1 MSIKCC
7 ILRDACLLGA
17 DFIYS
22 QYLMSGHSA
31 YRGMVWQIAED
42 YACAD
47 LLLRLP
53 GYAPMPAFREVED
66 VPLVVR
72 HAQKTKE
79 QVSCVAPP
87 FLQSG
92 ITAVPE

>member
-1 MSIKCC
+1 M
-7 ILRDACLLGA
+7 LRA

-72 HAQKTKE
+72 HARKTKE
-79 QVSCVAPP
+79 QVRHLPCA
-87 FLQSG
+87 LL
-92 ITAVPE
+92 

>member
-1 MSIKCC
+1 
-7 ILRDACLLGA
+7 
-17 DFIYS
+17 
-22 QYLMSGHSA
+22 MSGHSA

-72 HAQKTKE
+72 HARKTKE
-79 QVSCVAPP
+79 QVSCLHLSQACCSHLLWHL
-87 FLQSG
+87 FR
-92 ITAVPE
+92 

>member
-1 MSIKCC
+1 MPC
-7 ILRDACLLGA
+7 A

-53 GYAPMPAFREVED
+53 RYAPMPAFREVED

-72 HAQKTKE
+72 HARKTKE
-79 QVSCVAPP
+79 QVGHPLVV
-87 FLQSG
+87 LQ
-92 ITAVPE
+92 

>member
-1 MSIKCC
+1 
-7 ILRDACLLGA
+7 
-17 DFIYS
+17 
-22 QYLMSGHSA
+22 MSGHSA

-72 HAQKTKE
+72 HARKTKE
-79 QVSCVAPP
+79 QVGLPPGLLSSCCI
-87 FLQSG
+87 S
-92 ITAVPE
+92 I